1 MSQRAQQS
9 EARLSMEERRE
20 AILQAAIHEF
30 AVRGLYGAS
39 TEAIAARVG
48 ISQPYIFKIFGTK
61 KELFLAAVERIYDNT
76 LAAFRAGLV
85 RNDLHPLEA
94 MGRAFE
100 ETVTNRNE
108 LLVLLQST
116 VATADD
122 DVKTAVRAH
131 LQRIYSFVRDH
142 AQVGDE
148 QVQQFLGYGL
158 MIAAMRSIDFQP
170 PLKDG

>member
-1 MSQRAQQS
+1 MPRRATQS
-9 EARLSMEERRE
+9 ETRLSLEERRE

-76 LAAFRAGLV
+76 LAAFRAGLE
-85 RNDLHPLEA
+85 RDDLDPLEG
-94 MGRAFE
+94 MGSAFE
-100 ETVTNRNE
+100 ETVTNRDE

-116 VATADD
+116 VATADE
-122 DVKTAVRAH
+122 DVRIAVRAH
-131 LQRIYSFVRDH
+131 LQRIYSFVQQH

-148 QVQQFLGYGL
+148 QVQFFLGYGL
-158 MIAAMRSIDFQP
+158 MIAAMRSVDFQAP
-170 PLKDG
+170 SKHT